1 MSTSDLQDAT
11 SLAAAAAASAP
22 QEVLAQG
29 ASAALPNASAP
40 SPQQPTVNA
49 AGENL
54 QCQWQGCGE
63 RSTSAEALYVSQI
76 SCR

>member
-1 MSTSDLQDAT
+1 MSTSDLQDT
-11 SLAAAAAASAP
+11 SSLAAAAAAAAP

-29 ASAALPNASAP
+29 ASALPASAP

-63 RSTSAEALYVSQI
+63 RSTSAEALYVSD
-76 SCR
+76 